1 MEKNNGLK
9 LCFSTLPC
17 MDYNAVQLK
26 ALCEKFNIQG
36 VEVRQSQSGEF
47 VYGSGLNVV
56 DLGTGIC
63 LLGYETEK
71 IEQAKIILRDIEQTD
86 IKAIRI
92 FLGNFAVMKT
102 YAKNAVDYDGIVKA
116 IAELADVTGKEIW
129 IETHNEFATGR
140 VLKMLLD
147 DIGRGNVKVIWDII
161 HPIEDF
167 EQPQQTWEYIG
178 DRIAHVH
185 IKDGKVSSNPLK
197 HDYEY
202 TDLGEGELPIKEI
215 LSLLKKENF
224 DGYISLEWES
234 PWRDELKKYD
244 NEIEAVLKRFTDYIA

>member
-1 MEKNNGLK
+1 
-9 LCFSTLPC
+9 
-17 MDYNAVQLK
+17 
-26 ALCEKFNIQG
+26 
-36 VEVRQSQSGEF
+36 
-47 VYGSGLNVV
+47 
-56 DLGTGIC
+56 
-63 LLGYETEK
+63 
-71 IEQAKIILRDIEQTD
+71 
-86 IKAIRI
+86 
-92 FLGNFAVMKT
+92 
-102 YAKNAVDYDGIVKA
+102 
-116 IAELADVTGKEIW
+116 
-129 IETHNEFATGR
+129 
-140 VLKMLLD
+140 MLLD
-147 DIGRGNVKVIWDII
+147 DIGRENVKVIWDII